1 MVNMIFKQNILKE
14 EKIKFLISIIGV
26 FTIYIAI
33 FIVYLSIER
42 TKQGVFMKRIFTL
55 LAMIGAYA
63 GAANAQA
70 TVESATPREKVVFT
84 NEVKTDKAPTVIS
97 DAQIKAEKAAIRKEH
112 NTIEFNATLNG
123 SLSHFNNSWQAV
135 NGTTNTLTGV
145 GNILFTHQY
154 KKNKFVLDNK
164 VTGKLGYTY
173 NFFEEGTGENTITKS
188 QDEWFISTSP
198 AYKLSE
204 QWNVGGSLSLRSQFA
219 EGATENS
226 SRFFAP
232 AYFIASVGFTYVC
245 PKEKF
250 PIKINVAPIS
260 MNATFVTSDRVLNHY
275 YAEKFGDTPRADL
288 TPDQM
293 NTPYAYGLTLKNK
306 NCRFEG
312 GSSVQFDFDKTFGK
326 KGVFR
331 YRTTLYSFYGWINE
345 VSQSVDSRKTGV
357 EYDSIAP
364 TVRWE
369 NTIDIKATKY
379 FSTQFYFQ
387 LYYNKAQNTKVQ
399 TQTVLGVGLAYTF
412 KNK

>member
-1 MVNMIFKQNILKE
+1 
-14 EKIKFLISIIGV
+14 
-26 FTIYIAI
+26 
-33 FIVYLSIER
+33 
-42 TKQGVFMKRIFTL
+42 MKRIFTL
-55 LAMIGAYA
+55 LAMIGAYV
-63 GAANAQA
+63 GVTNAQA
-70 TVESATPREKVVFT
+70 TVESATPREKVVFA
-84 NEVKTDKAPTVIS
+84 NEVKTEKAPTVIN
-97 DAQIKAEKAAIRKEH
+97 DAQIKAEKAAQRKEH

-123 SLSHFNNSWQAV
+123 SLSHFNNSWQTV
-135 NGTTNTLTGV
+135 NGTTNTITGV

-154 KKNKFVLDNK
+154 KKDKFVLDNK
-164 VTGKLGYTY
+164 ITGKLGYTY
-173 NFFEEGTGENTITKS
+173 NFFEEGAGENTITKS

-198 AYKLSE
+198 AYKLSD

-245 PKEKF
+245 PKDKF

-260 MNATFVTSDRVLNHY
+260 MNATFVTSERVLAHF
-275 YAEKFGDTPRADL
+275 YAEKWGDLDKAEV
-288 TPDQM
+288 DQ
-293 NTPYAYGLTLKNK
+293 NTPYAYGLTLHNGKS
-306 NCRFEG
+306 RFEG
-312 GSSVQFDFDKTFGK
+312 GSSVQIDFDKTFGK
-326 KGVFR
+326 KGIFR
-331 YRTTLYSFYGWINE
+331 YRTTLYSFYGWINQ
-345 VSQSVDSRKTGV
+345 VSQSIESRKTGV
-357 EYDSIAP
+357 EYDSIDP

-387 LYYNKAQNTKVQ
+387 LYYNKAQNAKIQ